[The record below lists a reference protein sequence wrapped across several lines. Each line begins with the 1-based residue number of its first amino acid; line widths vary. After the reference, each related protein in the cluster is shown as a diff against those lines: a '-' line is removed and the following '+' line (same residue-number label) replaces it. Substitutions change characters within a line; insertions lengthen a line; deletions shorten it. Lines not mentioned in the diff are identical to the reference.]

1 MYKMLDADQKKQF
14 SEILEELARQLDVT
28 QTEFET
34 ITKSYE
40 AVGSY
45 LAETDSLLAYK
56 PSIHPQGS
64 FLLGTVVRPIC
75 ENDDLDIDLV
85 CELERIPDN
94 WTQYHLKNVIG
105 DRLKESERYK
115 KMLDDEGKRCWTLL
129 YGDNKYHLDVLP
141 L

>member
-1 MYKMLDADQKKQF
+1 MLDSEQKKQF

-28 QTEFET
+28 HTEFET

-45 LAETDSLLAYK
+45 LAEADSLLAYK

-85 CELERIPDN
+85 CELSLI
-94 WTQYHLKNVIG
+94 HI
-105 DRLKESERYK
+105 
-115 KMLDDEGKRCWTLL
+115 
-129 YGDNKYHLDVLP
+129 
-141 L
+141 